1 MRHIRRWLNADQPA
15 FRSFPLQ
22 AVHPK
27 DDTPMNKKIM
37 VVDDNRMILKFLSN
51 LLEGEGHEV
60 KTCEDGLSAL
70 SLLTSYRP
78 DIVFVDLIIPKIGG
92 DKLCQ
97 IIRTMEHMRD
107 CYLVIISAAVAEMDL
122 DFRKIGV
129 NACIAKGPFGQMGKH
144 VLAAVNDSSDH
155 SKSISDQDILG
166 IASVD
171 GIPVYARRMTKELLG
186 RNRHLE
192 TILESMNEGIIEVY
206 TGRVVYANSAAVTLL
221 GIPLEN
227 LLSAEP
233 RELFDATAMGRI
245 EALMGRDETTNSVA
259 GLTHPLELNG
269 RQVVIRSFPVI
280 EEEDTTILLITDVTD
295 QRNLEYQLQ
304 HVRRMD
310 AIGNL
315 AGGIAHNFN
324 NLLMGIQGNVSI
336 LFQDKSAGDRGYD
349 ELAGIERCIDSG
361 ANLTRQL
368 LSFAKGGRY
377 SLEMV
382 DVNDIV
388 AASAGMFAR
397 TRKEIHVASQLEE
410 APLMAEV
417 DASQIELALMDL
429 YVNAWHAMSN
439 GGTLSVSASEVNLDD
454 AFVKPYHLTP
464 GKYVRIDVTDTGA
477 GMDKKTIGRIF
488 EPFYTTRPMG
498 EGTGLGLAS
507 VFGIIK
513 QHRGIITVDSQV
525 GAGTTFS
532 IYLPVARPLVKPKMQ
547 DRLRVI
553 TSGKPPEKGSGTIL
567 VVDDEEYI
575 LNADK
580 AMLNELGYGVLLAK
594 GGKEALR
601 VFEENKNR
609 IKLLIL
615 DLIMPDL
622 GGEIVYDRIKSSRPD
637 VRVIL
642 SSGYSIEGQAESIL
656 KKGCDGFIQKPYNL
670 NQLAQK
676 IEEILS

>member
-1 MRHIRRWLNADQPA
+1 M
-15 FRSFPLQ
+15 
-22 AVHPK
+22 K
-27 DDTPMNKKIM
+27 KKIM

-51 LLEGEGHEV
+51 LLDGQGHEV

-70 SLLTSYRP
+70 SLLTTYEP

-97 IIRTMEHMRD
+97 IIRTMEHMKN

-122 DFRKIGV
+122 DFRTIGV

-144 VLAAVNDSSDH
+144 VLAAIEDSSDP
-155 SKSISDQDILG
+155 SKSLSENEIIG

-171 GIPVYARRMTKELLG
+171 GLPVYARRMTKELLG

-192 TILESMNEGIIEVY
+192 TILESMTEGIVEVF
-206 TGRVVYANSAAVTLL
+206 TDRVVYANSAAVKLFS
-221 GIPLEN
+221 IPLEN
-227 LLSAEP
+227 LLSANP
-233 RELFDATAMGRI
+233 WELFDRSSRSRI
-245 EALMGRDETTNSVA
+245 DVLMHRGAEELPVV
-259 GLTHPLELNG
+259 GLTRPLELNG
-269 RQVVIRSFPVI
+269 RQIVVRSFPVK
-280 EEEDTTILLITDVTD
+280 EEEDTTILLITDVTE
-295 QRNLEYQLQ
+295 QRDLQYQLQ

-336 LFQDKSAGDRGYD
+336 LIQDKKVGGPGYD
-349 ELAGIERCIDSG
+349 ELAGIERCIDNG
-361 ANLTRQL
+361 AKLTRQL

-377 SLEMV
+377 SLDLV
-382 DVNDIV
+382 DLNDIV
-388 AASAGMFAR
+388 EKSSSMFAR
-397 TRKEIHVASQLEE
+397 TRKEIHLDRHLGEE
-410 APLMAEV
+410 LAMVEV
-417 DASQIELALMDL
+417 DAAQIELALMDL
-429 YVNAWHAMSN
+429 YVNAWHAMSR
-439 GGTLSVSASEVNLDD
+439 GGTLTVSTANVTLDE
-454 AFVKPYHLTP
+454 AFVKPYNLSP
-464 GKYVRIDVTDTGA
+464 GSYLNITVADTGA
-477 GMDKKTIGRIF
+477 GMDEKTVERIF

-513 QHRGIITVDSQV
+513 KHQGIITVDTRV
-525 GAGTTFS
+525 GQGTTFS
-532 IYLPVARPLVKPKMQ
+532 IYLPAARILQKPKAQ
-547 DRLRVI
+547 DKLRVI
-553 TSGKPPEKGSGTIL
+553 SSGKRPEKGSGTIL

-580 AMLNELGYGVLLAK
+580 AMLSELGYEVLLAN
-594 GGKEALR
+594 GGKEAIR
-601 VFEENKNR
+601 VFEENKDR
-609 IKLLIL
+609 INLLIL

-622 GGEIVYDRIKSSRPD
+622 GGDIVYDRIKSSRSD

-670 NQLAQK
+670 KQLAQK
-676 IEEILS
+676 IKDILA

>member
-1 MRHIRRWLNADQPA
+1 M
-15 FRSFPLQ
+15 
-22 AVHPK
+22 K
-27 DDTPMNKKIM
+27 KKIL

-51 LLEGEGHEV
+51 LLDGEGHEV

-97 IIRTMEHMRD
+97 IIRTMEHMRH

-144 VLAAVNDSSDH
+144 VLAAIEDSNDP
-155 SKSISDQDILG
+155 SKSIAEKEIRG

-186 RNRHLE
+186 RTRHLE
-192 TILESMNEGIIEVY
+192 TILESMNEGIIEVS
-206 TGRVVYANSAAVTLL
+206 TGFVVYANSAAVKLF
-221 GIPLEN
+221 GVPLEN
-227 LLSAEP
+227 LLSAKP
-233 RELFDATAMGRI
+233 SDFFDDASRSRI
-245 EALMGRDETTNSVA
+245 DALLVNSVEATPTA
-259 GLTHPLELNG
+259 GLTRPLELNG
-269 RQVVIRSFPVI
+269 RQIVIRSFPVKA
-280 EEEDTTILLITDVTD
+280 EADTTILLITDVTD
-295 QRNLEYQLQ
+295 QRDLEYQLQ

-336 LFQDKSAGDRGYD
+336 LIQDKTAGDPGYD
-349 ELAGIERCIDSG
+349 EMAGIERCIDSG

-382 DVNDIV
+382 DINGVVDK
-388 AASAGMFAR
+388 SAEMFAR
-397 TRKEIHVASQLEE
+397 TRKEIHVERRLAEE
-410 APLMAEV
+410 SIMAEV
-417 DASQIELALMDL
+417 DAAQIELALMDL
-429 YVNAWHAMSN
+429 YVNAWHAMSH
-439 GGTLSVSASEVNLDD
+439 GGTLTVSTAMVKLAESFVRPYNLS
-454 AFVKPYHLTP
+454 P
-464 GKYVRIDVTDTGA
+464 GRYLKVDVADTGA
-477 GMDKKTIGRIF
+477 GMDEKTIERIF

-513 QHRGIITVDSQV
+513 KHQGIITVESHV
-525 GAGTTFS
+525 GVGTTFS
-532 IYLPVARPLVKPKMQ
+532 IFLPAARILEKPKQQ
-547 DRLRVI
+547 DKPRVLS
-553 TSGKPPEKGSGTIL
+553 SGDAPQKGSGTVL

-580 AMLNELGYGVLLAK
+580 AMLKELGYEVLLAN
-594 GGKEALR
+594 GGREALN
-601 VFEENKNR
+601 VFKENKDR

-622 GGEIVYDRIKSSRPD
+622 GGEIVYDRIKALRPD

-642 SSGYSIEGQAESIL
+642 SSGYSIEGQAEAIL

-670 NQLAQK
+670 NQLAKK
-676 IEEILS
+676 IKEILS

>member
-1 MRHIRRWLNADQPA
+1 M
-15 FRSFPLQ
+15 
-22 AVHPK
+22 K
-27 DDTPMNKKIM
+27 KKIL

-51 LLEGEGHEV
+51 LLDGEGHEV

-70 SLLTSYRP
+70 SLLTTFEP

-97 IIRTMEHMRD
+97 IIRTMEHMKD

-144 VLAAVNDSSDH
+144 VLAAIKDSNDP
-155 SKSISDQDILG
+155 SKVISEHEILG
-166 IASVD
+166 IAAVN

-192 TILESMNEGIIEVY
+192 TILESMNEGIVEVY
-206 TGRVVYANSAAVTLL
+206 TGRVVYANSAAVKLFAV
-221 GIPLEN
+221 PLEN
-227 LLSAEP
+227 LLSAKP
-233 RELFDATAMGRI
+233 QELFDNASRSRI
-245 EALMGRDETTNSVA
+245 DSLMNRGTEKMPVV
-259 GLTHPLELNG
+259 GLTRPLELNG
-269 RQVVIRSFPVI
+269 RQIVIRSFPVKG
-280 EEEDTTILLITDVTD
+280 EADTTILLITDVTD
-295 QRNLEYQLQ
+295 QRDLEYQLQ

-336 LFQDKSAGDRGYD
+336 LIQDKKMGDPGYD

-361 ANLTRQL
+361 AKLTRQL

-377 SLEMV
+377 SLDLE

-388 AASAGMFAR
+388 EKSSSMFAK
-397 TRKEIHVASQLEE
+397 TRKEIHVEQRLEE
-410 APLMAEV
+410 DLVLAEA
-417 DASQIELALMDL
+417 DAAQLELALMDL

-439 GGTLSVSASEVNLDD
+439 GGTLTVSTANIVLDD
-454 AFVKPYHLTP
+454 SFVKPYDLTP
-464 GKYVRIDVTDTGA
+464 GSYLKISVADTGA
-477 GMDKKTIGRIF
+477 GMDEKNIQRIF

-513 QHRGIITVDSQV
+513 KHKGIITVDSQV
-525 GAGTTFS
+525 GKGTTFS
-532 IYLPVARPLVKPKMQ
+532 IYLPAARILQRPKKK
-547 DRLRVI
+547 DTPRVI
-553 TSGKPPEKGSGTIL
+553 ASGKPPEKGSGTIL

-580 AMLNELGYGVLLAK
+580 AMLNELGYEVLLAN

-601 VFEENKNR
+601 IFDENKDR
-609 IKLLIL
+609 INLLIL

-622 GGEIVYDRIKSSRPD
+622 SGEIVYDRIKALRPD

-656 KKGCDGFIQKPYNL
+656 KRGCDGFIQKPYNL
-670 NQLAQK
+670 NKLALK
-676 IEEILS
+676 IKQILA

>member
-1 MRHIRRWLNADQPA
+1 M
-15 FRSFPLQ
+15 
-22 AVHPK
+22 
-27 DDTPMNKKIM
+27 TKKIL

-51 LLEGEGHEV
+51 LLDGEGHEV

-70 SLLTSYRP
+70 TLLTAYQP

-97 IIRTMEHMRD
+97 IIRTMEHMKD

-122 DFRKIGV
+122 DFRRIGV
-129 NACIAKGPFGQMGKH
+129 NACIAKGPFGQMGQH
-144 VLAAVNDSSDH
+144 VLAAIKDSSEPT
-155 SKSISDQDILG
+155 KSISDHEILG
-166 IASVD
+166 IASVN
-171 GIPVYARRMTKELLG
+171 GIPVFARRMTKELLG

-192 TILESMNEGIIEVY
+192 TILESMNEGIVEVY
-206 TGRVVYANSAAVTLL
+206 TGRVVYANSAAVKLFA
-221 GIPLEN
+221 IPLEN

-233 RELFDATAMGRI
+233 RELFDEPFRI
-245 EALMGRDETTNSVA
+245 RIDMLMNKDAEKSTVV
-259 GLTHPLELNG
+259 GLTRPLLLNG
-269 RQVVIRSFPVI
+269 RQIIVRSFPVKV
-280 EEEDTTILLITDVTD
+280 EADTTILLINDITD
-295 QRNLEYQLQ
+295 QRDLEYQLQ

-336 LFQDKSAGDRGYD
+336 LFQDKKVGEPGYD

-361 ANLTRQL
+361 AKLTRQL

-377 SLEMV
+377 SLDLV
-382 DVNDIV
+382 DINDIV
-388 AASAGMFAR
+388 EKSSSMFAR
-397 TRKEIHVASQLEE
+397 TRKEIHVILHLEDE
-410 APLMAEV
+410 WAMAEV

-429 YVNAWHAMSN
+429 YVNAWHAMPP
-439 GGTLSVSASEVNLDD
+439 GGTLTVSTAEVTLDH
-454 AFVKPYHLTP
+454 AFVKPYHLNP
-464 GKYVRIDVTDTGA
+464 GRYLKIDVSDTGA
-477 GMDKKTIGRIF
+477 GIDAKTIERIF
-488 EPFYTTRPMG
+488 EPFYTTRPMA

-513 QHRGIITVDSQV
+513 KHKGIITVDSQV
-525 GAGTTFS
+525 GRGTTFS
-532 IYLPVARPLVKPKMQ
+532 IYLPAARILQKPKDVDQPLVASTAK
-547 DRLRVI
+547 R
-553 TSGKPPEKGSGTIL
+553 PEKGSGTIL

-575 LNADK
+575 LKADK
-580 AMLNELGYGVLLAK
+580 AMLNELGYDVLLAN

-601 VFEENKNR
+601 VFDENKDR
-609 IKLLIL
+609 IQLLIL

-622 GGEIVYDRIKSSRPD
+622 GGEIVYDRIKSIRPE

-676 IEEILS
+676 IKEILS

>member
-1 MRHIRRWLNADQPA
+1 M
-15 FRSFPLQ
+15 
-22 AVHPK
+22 K
-27 DDTPMNKKIM
+27 KKIL

-51 LLEGEGHEV
+51 LLDGEGHEV

-70 SLLTSYRP
+70 SLLTTFEP
-78 DIVFVDLIIPKIGG
+78 DIIFVDLIIPKIGG

-97 IIRTMEHMRD
+97 IIRTMDHMKN

-144 VLAAVNDSSDH
+144 VLAAINDSNDP
-155 SKSISDQDILG
+155 SKLISERDILG
-166 IASVD
+166 IASTN

-186 RNRHLE
+186 RSRHLE
-192 TILESMNEGIIEVY
+192 TILESMNEGIVEVY
-206 TGRVVYANSAAVTLL
+206 TGRVVYANSAAVKLFAV
-221 GIPLEN
+221 PLEN
-227 LLSAEP
+227 LLSAKP
-233 RELFDATAMGRI
+233 QELFDDAFKSRI
-245 EALMGRDETTNSVA
+245 DVLMRRDTQKMPVV
-259 GLTHPLELNG
+259 GLTRPLVLNG
-269 RQVVIRSFPVI
+269 RQIVIRGFPVK
-280 EEEDTTILLITDVTD
+280 EEADTTILLITDVTD
-295 QRNLEYQLQ
+295 QRDLEYQLQ

-336 LFQDKSAGDRGYD
+336 LIQDKKMGDPTYD

-361 ANLTRQL
+361 AKLTRQL

-377 SLEMV
+377 SLGLEN
-382 DVNDIV
+382 VNDIV
-388 AASAGMFAR
+388 GRSSSMFAR
-397 TRKEIHVASQLEE
+397 TRKEIQVEQHLEE
-410 APLMAEV
+410 DLALAEA
-417 DASQIELALMDL
+417 DAAQIELALMDL

-439 GGTLSVSASEVNLDD
+439 GGTLTVSTANITLDD
-454 AFVKPYHLTP
+454 AFVKPYNLSP
-464 GKYVRIDVTDTGA
+464 GSYLKISVADTGA
-477 GMDKKTIGRIF
+477 GMDEKNVERIF

-513 QHRGIITVDSQV
+513 KHKGIITVDSHV
-525 GAGTTFS
+525 GKGTTFS
-532 IYLPVARPLVKPKMQ
+532 IYLPAARILQKPK
-547 DRLRVI
+547 DPDNLRVI
-553 TSGKPPEKGSGTIL
+553 SPGKPPEKGSGTIL

-580 AMLNELGYGVLLAK
+580 AMLNELGYEVLLAN

-601 VFEENKNR
+601 VFDENKDR

-622 GGEIVYDRIKSSRPD
+622 SGEIVYNRIKSSRPD

-670 NQLAQK
+670 NQLAKK
-676 IEEILS
+676 IKEILA

>member
-1 MRHIRRWLNADQPA
+1 M
-15 FRSFPLQ
+15 
-22 AVHPK
+22 K
-27 DDTPMNKKIM
+27 KKIL

-51 LLEGEGHEV
+51 LLDGEGHEV

-70 SLLTSYRP
+70 GLLTTYEP

-97 IIRTMEHMRD
+97 IIRTMAHMKS

-144 VLAAVNDSSDH
+144 VLAAIKDSRDPST
-155 SKSISDQDILG
+155 SISEHEILG
-166 IASVD
+166 IASAN

-192 TILESMNEGIIEVY
+192 TILESMNEGIVEVY
-206 TGRVVYANSAAVTLL
+206 TGRVVYANSTAVKLFSV
-221 GIPLEN
+221 PLEN
-227 LLSAEP
+227 LLSSRP
-233 RELFDATAMGRI
+233 RELFDDASRSRI
-245 EALMGRDETTNSVA
+245 DALMNRDKENSPVA

-269 RQVVIRSFPVI
+269 RQIVIRSFPVKA
-280 EEEDTTILLITDVTD
+280 EADTTILLLTDVTD
-295 QRNLEYQLQ
+295 QRDLEYQLQ

-336 LFQDKSAGDRGYD
+336 LIQDKVTGDPGYE

-361 ANLTRQL
+361 AKLTRQL
-368 LSFAKGGRY
+368 LSFSKGGR
-377 SLEMV
+377 SSMELV
-382 DVNDIV
+382 DVNDV
-388 AASAGMFAR
+388 VEKSSSMFAR
-397 TRKEIHVASQLEE
+397 TRKEIHVEQRLEKNL
-410 APLMAEV
+410 AMS
-417 DASQIELALMDL
+417 DADAAQIELALMDL
-429 YVNAWHAMSN
+429 YVNAWHSMSN
-439 GGTLSVSASEVNLDD
+439 GGTLTVSTANVSLKEP
-454 AFVKPYHLTP
+454 FVKPYNLTP
-464 GKYVRIDVTDTGA
+464 GSYLRIDVADTGS
-477 GMDKKTIGRIF
+477 GMDEKTVERIF

-498 EGTGLGLAS
+498 QGTGLGLAS

-513 QHRGIITVDSQV
+513 KHKGIITVDSQV
-525 GAGTTFS
+525 GRGTTFS
-532 IYLPVARPLVKPKMQ
+532 IHLPAARILHESHER
-547 DRLRVI
+547 DRLPGLVLEEL
-553 TSGKPPEKGSGTIL
+553 PEKGVGTIL

-580 AMLNELGYGVLLAK
+580 AMLKELGYEVLLAN

-601 VFEENKNR
+601 VFDENKDR
-609 IKLLIL
+609 ISLMIL
-615 DLIMPDL
+615 DMIMPDL
-622 GGEIVYDRIKSSRPD
+622 GGDIVYDRIKSLRPD

-656 KKGCDGFIQKPYNL
+656 KRGCDGFIQKPYNL

-676 IEEILS
+676 IKQILA

>member
-1 MRHIRRWLNADQPA
+1 M
-15 FRSFPLQ
+15 
-22 AVHPK
+22 K
-27 DDTPMNKKIM
+27 KKIL

-51 LLEGEGHEV
+51 LLDGEGHEV

-70 SLLTSYRP
+70 SLLTTFEP

-97 IIRTMEHMRD
+97 IIRTMQHMKD

-144 VLAAVNDSSDH
+144 VLAAIKDSNDP
-155 SKSISDQDILG
+155 SKMISGHEILG
-166 IASVD
+166 IASVN

-192 TILESMNEGIIEVY
+192 TILESMNEGIVEVY
-206 TGRVVYANSAAVTLL
+206 TGRVVYANSAAVRLFAV
-221 GIPLEN
+221 PLEN
-227 LLSAEP
+227 LLSAKP
-233 RELFDATAMGRI
+233 QDLFDDTFKSRI
-245 EALMGRDETTNSVA
+245 DVLMNRGTEKMPVV
-259 GLTHPLELNG
+259 GLTRPLELNG
-269 RQVVIRSFPVI
+269 RQIVIRGFPVKG
-280 EEEDTTILLITDVTD
+280 ETDTTILLIADVTD
-295 QRNLEYQLQ
+295 QRDLEYQLQ

-324 NLLMGIQGNVSI
+324 NLLMGVQGNVSI
-336 LFQDKSAGDRGYD
+336 LIQDKKMGDPGYD

-361 ANLTRQL
+361 AKLTRQL

-377 SLEMV
+377 SLDLE
-382 DVNDIV
+382 DINDIV
-388 AASAGMFAR
+388 EKSSSMFAR
-397 TRKEIHVASQLEE
+397 TRKEIRVEQLLEE
-410 APLMAEV
+410 ELVMAEA
-417 DASQIELALMDL
+417 DAAQIELALMDL

-439 GGTLSVSASEVNLDD
+439 GGTLTVSTANIVLDNS
-454 AFVKPYHLTP
+454 FVKPYSLAP
-464 GKYVRIDVTDTGA
+464 GSYLKISVADTGA
-477 GMDKKTIGRIF
+477 GMDEEHIQRIF

-513 QHRGIITVDSQV
+513 KHKGIITVDSQV
-525 GAGTTFS
+525 GRGTTFS
-532 IYLPVARPLVKPKMQ
+532 IYLPAARILQRPKEK
-547 DRLRVI
+547 DNPRAIV
-553 TSGKPPEKGSGTIL
+553 SGKRPEKGSGTIL

-580 AMLNELGYGVLLAK
+580 AMLKELGYEVLLAN

-601 VFEENKNR
+601 IFDENKDR
-609 IKLLIL
+609 INLLIL

-622 GGEIVYDRIKSSRPD
+622 SGEIVYDRIKAIRPD

-656 KKGCDGFIQKPYNL
+656 KRGCDGFIQKPYNL

-676 IEEILS
+676 IKQILA

>member
-1 MRHIRRWLNADQPA
+1 M
-15 FRSFPLQ
+15 
-22 AVHPK
+22 K
-27 DDTPMNKKIM
+27 KKIM

-51 LLEGEGHEV
+51 LLDGEGHEV

-70 SLLTSYRP
+70 SLLTAYEP

-97 IIRTMEHMRD
+97 IIRTMEHMKN

-144 VLAAVNDSSDH
+144 VLAAIKDSNDPST
-155 SKSISDQDILG
+155 SISENEILG

-171 GIPVYARRMTKELLG
+171 GLPVYARRMTKELLG

-192 TILESMNEGIIEVY
+192 TILESMTEGIVEVF
-206 TGRVVYANSAAVTLL
+206 TDRVVYANSAAVKLFS
-221 GIPLEN
+221 IPLEN
-227 LLSAEP
+227 LLSANP
-233 RELFDATAMGRI
+233 WELFDRPSRSRI
-245 EALMGRDETTNSVA
+245 DALMHPGAGELPVV
-259 GLTHPLELNG
+259 GLTRPLELNG
-269 RQVVIRSFPVI
+269 RQIVVRSFPVKG
-280 EEEDTTILLITDVTD
+280 EKDTTILLITDVTE
-295 QRNLEYQLQ
+295 QRDLQYQLQ

-336 LFQDKSAGDRGYD
+336 LIQDKKVGDPGYD
-349 ELAGIERCIDSG
+349 ELAGIERCIDNG
-361 ANLTRQL
+361 AKLTRQL

-377 SLEMV
+377 SLDLV
-382 DVNDIV
+382 DLNDIV
-388 AASAGMFAR
+388 EKSSSMFAR
-397 TRKEIHVASQLEE
+397 TRKEIHLDRNLGEE
-410 APLMAEV
+410 LAMVEV
-417 DASQIELALMDL
+417 DAAQIELALMDL
-429 YVNAWHAMSN
+429 YVNAWHAMSS
-439 GGTLSVSASEVNLDD
+439 GGTLTVSTANVTLDE
-454 AFVKPYHLTP
+454 AFVKPYNLSP
-464 GKYVRIDVTDTGA
+464 GSYLNITVADTGA
-477 GMDKKTIGRIF
+477 GMDEKTVERIF

-513 QHRGIITVDSQV
+513 KHQGIITVDTRV
-525 GAGTTFS
+525 GQGTTFS
-532 IYLPVARPLVKPKMQ
+532 IYLPAARIIQKPKER
-547 DRLRVI
+547 DKLRVI
-553 TSGKPPEKGSGTIL
+553 SSGKLPEKGSGTIL

-575 LNADK
+575 LNADR
-580 AMLNELGYGVLLAK
+580 AMLNELGYEVLLAN
-594 GGKEALR
+594 GGNEAIR
-601 VFEENKNR
+601 VFEENKDR

-622 GGEIVYDRIKSSRPD
+622 GGEIVYDRIKSLRPD

-670 NQLAQK
+670 NQLARK
-676 IEEILS
+676 IKDILA

>member
-1 MRHIRRWLNADQPA
+1 M
-15 FRSFPLQ
+15 
-22 AVHPK
+22 K
-27 DDTPMNKKIM
+27 KKIL

-51 LLEGEGHEV
+51 LMDREGHEV

-70 SLLTSYRP
+70 SLLTAFEP

-97 IIRTMEHMRD
+97 IIRTMDHMKN

-122 DFRKIGV
+122 DFKAIGV
-129 NACIAKGPFGQMGKH
+129 NACIAKGPFGQMGQH
-144 VLAAVNDSSDH
+144 VLAAIKDSSDPLR
-155 SKSISDQDILG
+155 SISGHEILG

-186 RNRHLE
+186 RSRHLE
-192 TILESMNEGIIEVY
+192 TILESMNEGIVEVFS
-206 TGRVVYANSAAVTLL
+206 GRVVYANSAAVKLFA
-221 GIPLEN
+221 IPLEN

-233 RELFDATAMGRI
+233 RMLFEASTRSRI
-245 EALMGRDETTNSVA
+245 DLLISRVTEKSPVI
-259 GLTHPLELNG
+259 GLTRPLELNG
-269 RQVVIRSFPVI
+269 RQIVIRSFPVKA
-280 EEEDTTILLITDVTD
+280 EEDTTILLINDVTE
-295 QRNLEYQLQ
+295 QRDLEYQLQ

-336 LFQDKSAGDRGYD
+336 LLQDKKDGDWGTD

-361 ANLTRQL
+361 AKLTRQL

-377 SLEMV
+377 SLDLV
-382 DVNDIV
+382 DGNDIV
-388 AASAGMFAR
+388 EKSSSMFAR
-397 TRKEIHVASQLEE
+397 TRKEIHVDRRLGAEQ
-410 APLMAEV
+410 AIVEV
-417 DASQIELALMDL
+417 DTAQIELALMDL
-429 YVNAWHAMSN
+429 FVNAWHAMSS
-439 GGTLSVSASEVNLDD
+439 GGTLTVSTANVTLDD
-454 AFVKPYHLTP
+454 AYVKPHNLTP
-464 GKYVRIDVTDTGA
+464 GNYLKIGVSDTGA
-477 GMDKKTIGRIF
+477 GMDEKTSERIF
-488 EPFYTTRPMG
+488 EPFFTTRHMG

-513 QHRGIITVDSQV
+513 KHQGIITVDSQV
-525 GAGTTFS
+525 GKGTTFT
-532 IYLPVARPLVKPKMQ
+532 IYLPTARKIEKPKESGN
-547 DRLRVI
+547 LRVP
-553 TSGKPPEKGSGTIL
+553 TAENVPEKGSGTIL

-575 LNADK
+575 LSADK
-580 AMLNELGYGVLLAK
+580 AMLNGLGYEVLLAK

-601 VFEENKNR
+601 VFEEKKDSIN
-609 IKLLIL
+609 LLIL

-622 GGEIVYDRIKSSRPD
+622 SGEIVYDRIKSSRPD

-676 IEEILS
+676 IKEVLA

>member
-1 MRHIRRWLNADQPA
+1 M
-15 FRSFPLQ
+15 
-22 AVHPK
+22 K
-27 DDTPMNKKIM
+27 KKIL

-51 LLEGEGHEV
+51 LLDGEGHEV

-70 SLLTSYRP
+70 SLLTTFEP

-97 IIRTMEHMRD
+97 IIRTMEHMKD

-122 DFRKIGV
+122 DFKKIGV

-144 VLAAVNDSSDH
+144 VLAAINDSNDPSTFNSEH
-155 SKSISDQDILG
+155 GIVG
-166 IASVD
+166 IASVN

-192 TILESMNEGIIEVY
+192 TILESMNEGIVEVY
-206 TGRVVYANSAAVTLL
+206 TGRVVYANSAAVKLFAV
-221 GIPLEN
+221 PLEN
-227 LLSAEP
+227 LLSAKP
-233 RELFDATAMGRI
+233 QDLFDDVFTSRI
-245 EALMGRDETTNSVA
+245 TALMNRDTKKMPVV
-259 GLTHPLELNG
+259 GLSRPLELNR
-269 RQVVIRSFPVI
+269 RQIVIRSFPVKG
-280 EEEDTTILLITDVTD
+280 EADTTILLITDVTD
-295 QRNLEYQLQ
+295 QRDLEYQLQ

-336 LFQDKSAGDRGYD
+336 LIQDKKMGDPGFD

-361 ANLTRQL
+361 AKLTRQL

-377 SLEMV
+377 SLGLE

-388 AASAGMFAR
+388 EKSSSMFAR
-397 TRKEIHVASQLEE
+397 TRKEIHVEQHLEE
-410 APLMAEV
+410 DLVMAEA
-417 DASQIELALMDL
+417 DAAQIELALMDL

-439 GGTLSVSASEVNLDD
+439 GGTLTVSTANTILNDS
-454 AFVKPYHLTP
+454 FVKPYNLTP
-464 GKYVRIDVTDTGA
+464 GSYLKISVADTGS
-477 GMDKKTIGRIF
+477 GMDEKSIERIF

-513 QHRGIITVDSQV
+513 KHKGIITVDSQV
-525 GAGTTFS
+525 GRGTTFS
-532 IYLPVARPLVKPKMQ
+532 IYLPAARILQRPKEAEKP
-547 DRLRVI
+547 RVVS
-553 TSGKPPEKGSGTIL
+553 SGKRPEKGSGTIL

-580 AMLNELGYGVLLAK
+580 AMLNELGYEVLLAN

-601 VFEENKNR
+601 VFDENKDR
-609 IKLLIL
+609 INLLIL

-622 GGEIVYDRIKSSRPD
+622 SGEIVYDRIKSLRPD
-637 VRVIL
+637 IRVIL

-656 KKGCDGFIQKPYNL
+656 KRGCDGFIQKPYNL

-676 IEEILS
+676 IKQTLA

>member
-1 MRHIRRWLNADQPA
+1 M
-15 FRSFPLQ
+15 
-22 AVHPK
+22 K
-27 DDTPMNKKIM
+27 KKIL

-122 DFRKIGV
+122 DFKKIGV

-144 VLAAVNDSSDH
+144 VLAAINDSGDH
-155 SKSISDQDILG
+155 SKSISEQDILG

-206 TGRVVYANSAAVTLL
+206 TGRVVYANSAAVKLL

-227 LLSAEP
+227 VLSAEP
-233 RELFDATAMGRI
+233 RALFDEAAKNRI
-245 EALMGRDETTNSVA
+245 DALLGRDEENHAVA
-259 GLTHPLELNG
+259 ELTRPMELKG
-269 RQVVIRSFPVI
+269 RQVVIRSFPVKA
-280 EEEDTTILLITDVTD
+280 EADTTILLITDVTD

-336 LFQDKSAGDRGYD
+336 LIQDKAAGDPGYD

-368 LSFAKGGRY
+368 LSFAKGGRT
-377 SLEMV
+377 SLDMV

-397 TRKEIHVASQLEE
+397 TRKEIHVTSRLGE
-410 APLMAEV
+410 APLVAEV

-439 GGTLSVSASEVNLDD
+439 GGTLTVTASEVKLDG
-454 AFVKPYHLTP
+454 AFVKPYHLAP
-464 GKYVRIDVTDTGA
+464 GKYVRIDVADTGA
-477 GMDKKTIGRIF
+477 GMDEKTIERIF

-525 GAGTTFS
+525 GAGSTFS
-532 IYLPVARPLVKPKMQ
+532 IYLPMARSLAKPKAQ

-553 TSGKPPEKGSGTIL
+553 SSAKLPEKGSGTIL

-580 AMLNELGYGVLLAK
+580 AMLNELGYEVLLAK

-601 VFEENKNR
+601 VFEENKDR

-622 GGEIVYDRIKSSRPD
+622 GGEIVYDRIKSLRPD

-656 KKGCDGFIQKPYNL
+656 NKGCDGFIQKPYNL

>member
-1 MRHIRRWLNADQPA
+1 MQ
-15 FRSFPLQ
+15 
-22 AVHPK
+22 
-27 DDTPMNKKIM
+27 KKIL

-51 LLEGEGHEV
+51 LLDGEGHEV

-70 SLLTSYRP
+70 SLLTTFEP

-97 IIRTMEHMRD
+97 IIRTMEHMKD

-144 VLAAVNDSSDH
+144 VLAAIKDSDDP
-155 SKSISDQDILG
+155 SKLISEHEILG
-166 IASVD
+166 IASVN

-192 TILESMNEGIIEVY
+192 TILESMNEGIVEVY
-206 TGRVVYANSAAVTLL
+206 TGRVVYANSAAVKLF
-221 GIPLEN
+221 GVPLEN
-227 LLSAEP
+227 LLSARP
-233 RELFDATAMGRI
+233 QDLFDDASKSRI
-245 EALMGRDETTNSVA
+245 D
-259 GLTHPLELNG
+259 GLTNQSTENMPVVGLAHPLELNG
-269 RQVVIRSFPVI
+269 RQIVIRSFPVKG
-280 EEEDTTILLITDVTD
+280 EADTTILLITDVTD
-295 QRNLEYQLQ
+295 QRDLEYQLQ

-336 LFQDKSAGDRGYD
+336 LIQDKKMGDPGYD

-361 ANLTRQL
+361 AKLTRQL

-377 SLEMV
+377 SLDLE
-382 DVNDIV
+382 DINDIV
-388 AASAGMFAR
+388 EKTSSMFAR
-397 TRKEIHVASQLEE
+397 TRKEIHVEQHLQED
-410 APLMAEV
+410 LVMAEA
-417 DASQIELALMDL
+417 DAAQIELALMDL

-439 GGTLSVSASEVNLDD
+439 GGTLTVSTANVVLDD
-454 AFVKPYHLTP
+454 AFVKPYNLTP
-464 GKYVRIDVTDTGA
+464 GSYLKISVADTGA
-477 GMDKKTIGRIF
+477 GMDEKNIQRIF

-513 QHRGIITVDSQV
+513 KHKGIITVDSRV
-525 GAGTTFS
+525 GRGTTFS
-532 IYLPVARPLVKPKMQ
+532 VYLPAARILQRPKETDKP
-547 DRLRVI
+547 RVI
-553 TSGKPPEKGSGTIL
+553 ALDRRPEKGSGTIL

-580 AMLNELGYGVLLAK
+580 AMLKELGYEVLLAK

-601 VFEENKNR
+601 IFDENKDR
-609 IKLLIL
+609 INLLIL

-622 GGEIVYDRIKSSRPD
+622 SGEIVYDRIKAIRPD

-656 KKGCDGFIQKPYNL
+656 KRGCDGFIQKPYNL

-676 IEEILS
+676 IRQILA

>member
-1 MRHIRRWLNADQPA
+1 M
-15 FRSFPLQ
+15 
-22 AVHPK
+22 K
-27 DDTPMNKKIM
+27 KKIL

-51 LLEGEGHEV
+51 LLDGEGHEV

-70 SLLTSYRP
+70 SLLTTFEP

-97 IIRTMEHMRD
+97 IIRTMEHMKD

-144 VLAAVNDSSDH
+144 VLAAINDSNDPSTFNSEH
-155 SKSISDQDILG
+155 GIVG
-166 IASVD
+166 IASVN

-192 TILESMNEGIIEVY
+192 TILESMNEGIVEVY
-206 TGRVVYANSAAVTLL
+206 TGRVVYANSAAVKLFAV
-221 GIPLEN
+221 PLEN
-227 LLSAEP
+227 LLSAKP
-233 RELFDATAMGRI
+233 QDLFDDVFTSRI
-245 EALMGRDETTNSVA
+245 DALMNRDTKKMPVV
-259 GLTHPLELNG
+259 GLSRPLELNG
-269 RQVVIRSFPVI
+269 RQIVIRSFPVKG
-280 EEEDTTILLITDVTD
+280 EADTTILLITDVTD
-295 QRNLEYQLQ
+295 QRDLEYQLQ

-336 LFQDKSAGDRGYD
+336 LIQDKKMGDPGYD

-361 ANLTRQL
+361 AKLTRQL

-377 SLEMV
+377 SLGLE

-388 AASAGMFAR
+388 EKSSSMFAR
-397 TRKEIHVASQLEE
+397 TRKEIHVEQHLEE
-410 APLMAEV
+410 DLVMAEA
-417 DASQIELALMDL
+417 DAAQIELALMDL

-439 GGTLSVSASEVNLDD
+439 GGTLTVSTANIILNDS
-454 AFVKPYHLTP
+454 FVKPYNLAP
-464 GKYVRIDVTDTGA
+464 GSYLKISVADTGS
-477 GMDKKTIGRIF
+477 GMDEKSIERIF

-513 QHRGIITVDSQV
+513 KHKGIITVDSQV
-525 GAGTTFS
+525 GRGTTFS
-532 IYLPVARPLVKPKMQ
+532 IYLPAARILQRPKEAEKP
-547 DRLRVI
+547 RVVS
-553 TSGKPPEKGSGTIL
+553 SGKRPEKGSGTIL

-580 AMLNELGYGVLLAK
+580 AMLNELGYEVLLAN

-601 VFEENKNR
+601 VFDENKDR
-609 IKLLIL
+609 INLLIL

-622 GGEIVYDRIKSSRPD
+622 SGEIVYDRIKSLRPD
-637 VRVIL
+637 IRVIL

-656 KKGCDGFIQKPYNL
+656 KRGCDGFIQKPYNL

-676 IEEILS
+676 IKQILA

>member
-1 MRHIRRWLNADQPA
+1 VTVAAAFPDQFCLLCATHEDEDAMP
-15 FRSFPLQ
+15 
-22 AVHPK
+22 
-27 DDTPMNKKIM
+27 KKIL

-51 LLEGEGHEV
+51 LLEGDGHEV

-70 SLLTSYRP
+70 SLLTTYQP

-97 IIRTMEHMRD
+97 IIRTMEHMRG

-122 DFRKIGV
+122 DFKKIGV

-144 VLAAVNDSSDH
+144 VLAAVADSNDSST
-155 SKSISDQDILG
+155 SISDQQILG

-206 TGRVVYANSAAVTLL
+206 TGRVVYANSAAVKLF

-227 LLSAEP
+227 LLSARP
-233 RELFDATAMGRI
+233 DELFDPTVKSRI
-245 EALMGRDETTNSVA
+245 DRLMHPQGEETPVI
-259 GLTHPLELNG
+259 GLTRPLELNG
-269 RQVVIRSFPVI
+269 RQIVIRSFPVKA
-280 EEEDTTILLITDVTD
+280 EGDTTILLVTDVTD

-336 LFQDKSAGDRGYD
+336 LIQDKTAGDSGFD

-377 SLEMV
+377 SLNLV
-382 DVNDIV
+382 DLNDLV
-388 AASAGMFAR
+388 KKSAGMFAR
-397 TRKEIHVASQLEE
+397 TRKEIHVAQHLAEE
-410 APLMAEV
+410 PIMAEL
-417 DASQIELALMDL
+417 DAAQIELALMDL
-429 YVNAWHAMSN
+429 YVNAWHAMAG
-439 GGTLSVSASEVNLDD
+439 GGTLTVATSAVDLDES
-454 AFVKPYHLTP
+454 FVKPYHLTP
-464 GKYVRIDVTDTGA
+464 GSYLKIDVADTGA
-477 GMDKKTIGRIF
+477 GMDEQTIERIF

-513 QHRGIITVDSQV
+513 RHQGMITVDSHV
-525 GAGTTFS
+525 GQGTTFS
-532 IYLPVARPLVKPKMQ
+532 IYLPAARILEKPKPL
-547 DRLRVI
+547 DTLRVI
-553 TSGKPPEKGSGTIL
+553 SSAPPPDKGSGTIL

-580 AMLNELGYGVLLAK
+580 AMLNELGYDVLLAN
-594 GGKEALR
+594 GGKEAIR
-601 VFEENKNR
+601 VFDEHKDR
-609 IKLLIL
+609 INLLIL
-615 DLIMPDL
+615 DLIMPDM
-622 GGEIVYDRIKSSRPD
+622 GGEVVYDRIKAVKPD
-637 VRVIL
+637 IPVIL

-676 IEEILS
+676 IKEILS

>member
-1 MRHIRRWLNADQPA
+1 M
-15 FRSFPLQ
+15 
-22 AVHPK
+22 K
-27 DDTPMNKKIM
+27 KKIL

-51 LLEGEGHEV
+51 LLDGEGHEV

-70 SLLTSYRP
+70 SLLTTFEP

-97 IIRTMEHMRD
+97 IIRTMEHMKD

-144 VLAAVNDSSDH
+144 VLAAIKDSNDPSTFTSEH
-155 SKSISDQDILG
+155 GIVG
-166 IASVD
+166 IASVN

-206 TGRVVYANSAAVTLL
+206 TGRVVYANSAAVKLFAV
-221 GIPLEN
+221 PLEN
-227 LLSAEP
+227 LLSAKP
-233 RELFDATAMGRI
+233 QNLFDDVFTSRI
-245 EALMGRDETTNSVA
+245 DALMNRDTKKMPVV
-259 GLTHPLELNG
+259 GLSRPLELNG
-269 RQVVIRSFPVI
+269 RQIVIRSFPVKG
-280 EEEDTTILLITDVTD
+280 EADTTILLITDVTD
-295 QRNLEYQLQ
+295 QRDLEYQLQ

-336 LFQDKSAGDRGYD
+336 LIQDKKMGDPGYD

-361 ANLTRQL
+361 AKLTRQL

-377 SLEMV
+377 SLGLE

-388 AASAGMFAR
+388 EKSSSMFAR
-397 TRKEIHVASQLEE
+397 TRKEIHVEQHLEE
-410 APLMAEV
+410 DLVMAEA
-417 DASQIELALMDL
+417 DAAQIELALMDL

-439 GGTLSVSASEVNLDD
+439 GGTLTVSTANIILNDP
-454 AFVKPYHLTP
+454 FVKPYNLAP
-464 GKYVRIDVTDTGA
+464 GSYLKISVADTGS
-477 GMDKKTIGRIF
+477 GMDEKSIERIF

-513 QHRGIITVDSQV
+513 KHKGIITVDSQV
-525 GAGTTFS
+525 GRGTTFS
-532 IYLPVARPLVKPKMQ
+532 IYLPAARILQRPKEAEKP
-547 DRLRVI
+547 RVI
-553 TSGKPPEKGSGTIL
+553 SSGKRPEKGSGTIL

-580 AMLNELGYGVLLAK
+580 AMLNELGYEVLLAN

-601 VFEENKNR
+601 VFDENKDR
-609 IKLLIL
+609 INLLIL

-622 GGEIVYDRIKSSRPD
+622 SGEIVYDRIKSLRPD
-637 VRVIL
+637 IRVIL

-656 KKGCDGFIQKPYNL
+656 KRGCDGFIQKPYNL
-670 NQLAQK
+670 NQLADK
-676 IEEILS
+676 IKRILA

>member
-1 MRHIRRWLNADQPA
+1 M
-15 FRSFPLQ
+15 
-22 AVHPK
+22 K
-27 DDTPMNKKIM
+27 KKIL

-51 LLEGEGHEV
+51 LLDGEGHEV

-70 SLLTSYRP
+70 SLLTTFEP

-97 IIRTMEHMRD
+97 IIRTMEHMKD

-144 VLAAVNDSSDH
+144 VLAAIKDSNDP
-155 SKSISDQDILG
+155 SKVISEHEILG
-166 IASVD
+166 IAAVN

-192 TILESMNEGIIEVY
+192 TILESMNEGIVEVY
-206 TGRVVYANSAAVTLL
+206 TGRVVYANSAAVKLFAV
-221 GIPLEN
+221 PLEN
-227 LLSAEP
+227 LLSAKP
-233 RELFDATAMGRI
+233 QELFDNASRSRI
-245 EALMGRDETTNSVA
+245 DSLMNRGTEKMPVV
-259 GLTHPLELNG
+259 GLTRPLELNG
-269 RQVVIRSFPVI
+269 RQIVIRSFPVKG
-280 EEEDTTILLITDVTD
+280 EADTTILLITDVTD
-295 QRNLEYQLQ
+295 QRDLEYQLQ

-336 LFQDKSAGDRGYD
+336 LIQDKKMGDPGYD

-361 ANLTRQL
+361 AKLTRQL

-377 SLEMV
+377 SLDLE

-388 AASAGMFAR
+388 EKSSSMFAK
-397 TRKEIHVASQLEE
+397 TRKEIHVEQRLEE
-410 APLMAEV
+410 DLVLAEA
-417 DASQIELALMDL
+417 DAAQLELALMDL

-439 GGTLSVSASEVNLDD
+439 GGTLTVSTANIVLDD
-454 AFVKPYHLTP
+454 SFVKPYDLTP
-464 GKYVRIDVTDTGA
+464 GSYLKISVADTGA
-477 GMDKKTIGRIF
+477 GMDEKNIQRIF

-513 QHRGIITVDSQV
+513 KHKGIITVDSQV
-525 GAGTTFS
+525 GKGTTFS
-532 IYLPVARPLVKPKMQ
+532 IYLPAARILQRPKKK
-547 DRLRVI
+547 DTPRVI
-553 TSGKPPEKGSGTIL
+553 ASGKPPEKGSGTIL

-580 AMLNELGYGVLLAK
+580 AMLNELGYEVLLAN

-601 VFEENKNR
+601 IFGENKDR
-609 IKLLIL
+609 INLLIL

-622 GGEIVYDRIKSSRPD
+622 SGEIVYDRIKALRPD

-656 KKGCDGFIQKPYNL
+656 KRGCDGFIQKPYNL
-670 NQLAQK
+670 NQLALK
-676 IEEILS
+676 IKQILA

>member
-1 MRHIRRWLNADQPA
+1 M
-15 FRSFPLQ
+15 
-22 AVHPK
+22 K
-27 DDTPMNKKIM
+27 KKIL

-51 LLEGEGHEV
+51 LLDGEGHEV
-60 KTCEDGLSAL
+60 NTCEDGLSAL
-70 SLLTSYRP
+70 SLLTTFEP

-97 IIRTMEHMRD
+97 IIRTMEHMKD

-144 VLAAVNDSSDH
+144 VLAAIKDSNDP
-155 SKSISDQDILG
+155 SKLISEHEILG
-166 IASVD
+166 IASVN
-171 GIPVYARRMTKELLG
+171 GIPAYARRMTKELLG

-192 TILESMNEGIIEVY
+192 TILESMNEGIVEVY
-206 TGRVVYANSAAVTLL
+206 TGRVVYANSAAVKLFAV
-221 GIPLEN
+221 PLEN
-227 LLSAEP
+227 LLSAKP
-233 RELFDATAMGRI
+233 QDLFDGAFKSRI
-245 EALMGRDETTNSVA
+245 DVLINRGTEKMPVV
-259 GLTHPLELNG
+259 GLTRPLELSG
-269 RQVVIRSFPVI
+269 RQIVIRSFPVKG
-280 EEEDTTILLITDVTD
+280 EADTTILLIADVTD
-295 QRNLEYQLQ
+295 QRDLEYQLQ

-336 LFQDKSAGDRGYD
+336 LVQGKKMGDPGYD
-349 ELAGIERCIDSG
+349 ELAGIERCIDNG
-361 ANLTRQL
+361 AKLTRQL

-377 SLEMV
+377 SLGLE

-388 AASAGMFAR
+388 EKSSSMFAR
-397 TRKEIHVASQLEE
+397 TRKEIHVEQHLEE
-410 APLMAEV
+410 DLVMAEA
-417 DASQIELALMDL
+417 DAAQIELALMDL

-439 GGTLSVSASEVNLDD
+439 GGTLTVSTANIVLDD
-454 AFVKPYHLTP
+454 SFVKPYNLTP
-464 GKYVRIDVTDTGA
+464 GSYLKISVADTGA
-477 GMDKKTIGRIF
+477 GMDEKNIQRIF

-513 QHRGIITVDSQV
+513 KHKGIITVDSQV
-525 GAGTTFS
+525 GRGTTFS
-532 IYLPVARPLVKPKMQ
+532 IYLPAARILQRPKEKNK
-547 DRLRVI
+547 LRVI
-553 TSGKPPEKGSGTIL
+553 VSGKRPEKGSGTIL

-580 AMLNELGYGVLLAK
+580 AMLKELGYEVLLAN
-594 GGKEALR
+594 GGREALR
-601 VFEENKNR
+601 IFDENKDR
-609 IKLLIL
+609 INLLIL

-622 GGEIVYDRIKSSRPD
+622 SGEIVYDRIKALRPD

-656 KKGCDGFIQKPYNL
+656 KRGCDGFIQKPYNL

-676 IEEILS
+676 IKQILA

>member
-1 MRHIRRWLNADQPA
+1 ME
-15 FRSFPLQ
+15 
-22 AVHPK
+22 
-27 DDTPMNKKIM
+27 KKIL
-37 VVDDNRMILKFLSN
+37 VVDDNRMILKFLTN
-51 LLEGEGHEV
+51 LLENEGHEV
-60 KTCEDGLSAL
+60 QTCEDGLSAL
-70 SLLTSYRP
+70 SLLTTYQP

-97 IIRTMEHMRD
+97 IIRTMEHMRN

-122 DFRKIGV
+122 DFQQIGV

-144 VLAAVNDSSDH
+144 VLAAISDSSDP
-155 SKSISDQDILG
+155 SKSISEQEILG
-166 IASVD
+166 IASID
-171 GIPVYARRMTKELLG
+171 GIPVYARRMTKELLN

-206 TGRVVYANSAAVTLL
+206 TGRVVYANSAAVKLF
-221 GIPLEN
+221 GIPVEN
-227 LLSAEP
+227 LLSAKP
-233 RELFDATAMGRI
+233 KELFDDAYSDRI
-245 EALMGRDETTNSVA
+245 VGLMNRDLQKAPVV
-259 GLTHPLELNG
+259 GLTRPLELNG
-269 RQVVIRSFPVI
+269 RQVVIRSFPVKA
-280 EEEDTTILLITDVTD
+280 EADTTILLVTDVTD

-336 LFQDKSAGDRGYD
+336 LFQDKTAGDPGYD
-349 ELAGIERCIDSG
+349 ELSGIERCIDSG

-368 LSFAKGGRY
+368 LSFAKGGSY
-377 SLEMV
+377 SLSMV
-382 DVNDIV
+382 DVNEV
-388 AASAGMFAR
+388 VEKSAGMFAR
-397 TRKEIHVASQLEE
+397 TRKEINVERHLEAE
-410 APLMAEV
+410 PVMAEV
-417 DASQIELALMDL
+417 DAAQIELALMDL
-429 YVNAWHAMSN
+429 YVNAWHAMPA
-439 GGTLSVSASEVNLDD
+439 GGTLRITTIANVTLDD
-454 AFVKPYHLTP
+454 IFVKPYHVEP
-464 GKYVRIDVTDTGA
+464 GKYSKIEIGDTGA
-477 GMDKKTIGRIF
+477 GMDERTIERIF
-488 EPFYTTRPMG
+488 EPFYTTRPIG

-513 QHRGIITVDSQV
+513 KHKGIITVDSQP
-525 GAGTTFS
+525 GGGSTFS
-532 IYLPVARPLVKPKMQ
+532 VYLPAARILEKPKQ
-547 DRLRVI
+547 RDKLRVI
-553 TSGKPPEKGSGTIL
+553 SSDTRPEKGSGTIL

-580 AMLNELGYGVLLAK
+580 AMLNELGYDVLLAN

-601 VFEENKNR
+601 VFDEHKDN

-622 GGEIVYDRIKSSRPD
+622 SGETVYDRIKALRPD

-676 IEEILS
+676 IKEILS

>member
-1 MRHIRRWLNADQPA
+1 M
-15 FRSFPLQ
+15 
-22 AVHPK
+22 K
-27 DDTPMNKKIM
+27 KKIL

-51 LLEGEGHEV
+51 LLDGEGHEV

-70 SLLTSYRP
+70 SLLTSFEP

-97 IIRTMEHMRD
+97 IIRTMEHMKD

-144 VLAAVNDSSDH
+144 VLAAIKDSNDP
-155 SKSISDQDILG
+155 SKVISEHEILG
-166 IASVD
+166 IAAVN

-192 TILESMNEGIIEVY
+192 TILESMNEGIVEVY
-206 TGRVVYANSAAVTLL
+206 TGRVVYANSAAVKLFAV
-221 GIPLEN
+221 PLEN
-227 LLSAEP
+227 LLSAKP
-233 RELFDATAMGRI
+233 QELFDNASRSRI
-245 EALMGRDETTNSVA
+245 DSLMNRGTEKMPVV
-259 GLTHPLELNG
+259 GLTRPLELNG
-269 RQVVIRSFPVI
+269 RQIVIRSFPVKG
-280 EEEDTTILLITDVTD
+280 EADTTILLITDVTD
-295 QRNLEYQLQ
+295 QRDLEYQLQ

-336 LFQDKSAGDRGYD
+336 LIQDKKMGDPGYD

-361 ANLTRQL
+361 AKLTRQL

-377 SLEMV
+377 SLDLE

-388 AASAGMFAR
+388 EKSSSMFAR
-397 TRKEIHVASQLEE
+397 TRKEIHVEQRLEE
-410 APLMAEV
+410 DLVLAEA
-417 DASQIELALMDL
+417 DAAQIELALMDL

-439 GGTLSVSASEVNLDD
+439 GGTLTVSTANIVLDD
-454 AFVKPYHLTP
+454 SFVKPYDLTP
-464 GKYVRIDVTDTGA
+464 GSYLKISVADTGA
-477 GMDKKTIGRIF
+477 GMDEKNIQRIF

-513 QHRGIITVDSQV
+513 KHKGIITVDSQV
-525 GAGTTFS
+525 GKGTTFS
-532 IYLPVARPLVKPKMQ
+532 IYLPAARILQRPKKK
-547 DRLRVI
+547 DTPRVI
-553 TSGKPPEKGSGTIL
+553 ASGKPPEKGSGTIL

-580 AMLNELGYGVLLAK
+580 AMLNELGYEVLLAN

-601 VFEENKNR
+601 IFGENKDR
-609 IKLLIL
+609 INLLIL

-622 GGEIVYDRIKSSRPD
+622 SGEIVYDRIKALRPD

-656 KKGCDGFIQKPYNL
+656 KRGCDGFIQKPYNL
-670 NQLAQK
+670 NQLALK
-676 IEEILS
+676 IKQILA

>member
-1 MRHIRRWLNADQPA
+1 VHGQPVTVVA
-15 FRSFPLQ
+15 
-22 AVHPK
+22 A
-27 DDTPMNKKIM
+27 TPDRFHLLHVTHEDEHAMQKKIL
-37 VVDDNRMILKFLSN
+37 VVDDNRMILKFLTN
-51 LLEGEGHEV
+51 LLEGDGHEV

-70 SLLTSYRP
+70 SLLTTYQP

-97 IIRTMEHMRD
+97 IIRTMEHMRG

-122 DFRKIGV
+122 DFKKIGV

-144 VLAAVNDSSDH
+144 VQAAVADSSD
-155 SKSISDQDILG
+155 SSTSISDQQILG

-186 RNRHLE
+186 RNQHLE

-206 TGRVVYANSAAVTLL
+206 TGRVVYANSAAVKLF

-227 LLSAEP
+227 LLSARP
-233 RELFDATAMGRI
+233 DELFDPSVKNRI
-245 EALMGRDETTNSVA
+245 GKLMHRQGEETPVVI
-259 GLTHPLELNG
+259 GLTRPLELDG
-269 RQVVIRSFPVI
+269 RQIVIRSFPVKA
-280 EEEDTTILLITDVTD
+280 ESDTTILLTTDVTD

-336 LFQDKSAGDRGYD
+336 LIQDKTAGDPSYD

-377 SLEMV
+377 SLNLV
-382 DVNDIV
+382 DLNDLV
-388 AASAGMFAR
+388 EKSASMFAR
-397 TRKEIHVASQLEE
+397 TRKEIHVVQHLAEE
-410 APLMAEV
+410 PIMGELDSA
-417 DASQIELALMDL
+417 QIELALMDL
-429 YVNAWHAMSN
+429 YVNAWHAMAG
-439 GGTLSVSASEVNLDD
+439 GGTLSVSTSAVDLDE
-454 AFVKPYHLTP
+454 AFVKPFHLVP
-464 GKYVRIDVTDTGA
+464 GSYSKIDVADTGA
-477 GMDKKTIGRIF
+477 GMDEKTIERIF

-513 QHRGIITVDSQV
+513 RHQGMITVDSHV
-525 GAGTTFS
+525 GQGSTFS
-532 IYLPVARPLVKPKMQ
+532 IYLPAARILEKPKQ
-547 DRLRVI
+547 RDTLRVI
-553 TSGKPPEKGSGTIL
+553 SSGKPLEKGSGTIL
-567 VVDDEEYI
+567 VVDDEDYI

-580 AMLNELGYGVLLAK
+580 AMLNELGYEVLLAN
-594 GGKEALR
+594 GGKEAIR
-601 VFEENKNR
+601 VFDENKDR
-609 IKLLIL
+609 IKLMIL

-622 GGEIVYDRIKSSRPD
+622 GGDVVYDRIKTVRPD
-637 VRVIL
+637 IPVIL

-676 IEEILS
+676 IKEILS